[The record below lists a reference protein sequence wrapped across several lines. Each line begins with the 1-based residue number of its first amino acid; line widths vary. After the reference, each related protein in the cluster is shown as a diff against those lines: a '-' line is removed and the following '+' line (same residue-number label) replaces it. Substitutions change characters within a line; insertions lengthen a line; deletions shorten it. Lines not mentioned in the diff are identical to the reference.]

1 MDDMAARVLF
11 SESEKLLVKEFF
23 YLLII
28 FDKVP
33 KLIWGIFYFLGTFGD
48 TLIRSNM
55 QCPNHCRIKKVLLK
69 TST

>member
-33 KLIWGIFYFLGTFGD
+33 KLIWGIFLFFGHFWRYSD
-48 TLIRSNM
+48 
-55 QCPNHCRIKKVLLK
+55 
-69 TST
+69 